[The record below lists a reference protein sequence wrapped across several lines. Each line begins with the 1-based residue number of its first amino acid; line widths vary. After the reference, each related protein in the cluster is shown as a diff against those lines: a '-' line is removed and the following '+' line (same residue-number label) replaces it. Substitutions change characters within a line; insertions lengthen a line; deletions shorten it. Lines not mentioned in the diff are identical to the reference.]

1 VRLRL
6 VQPNIEQSLKWRDS
20 ERAQIFRTLLAL
32 SATQAAAPPTVI
44 VWPEAATPFL
54 FEQSPEAR
62 AAAAAILPADGL
74 LITGTPRATPRPGGG
89 TQYWNGLIVL
99 DHADRV
105 VGTYDKFHLVP
116 FGEYVPLRRWLPIDK
131 IASGFGE
138 GFSAGPGP
146 RTLQLPG
153 LPSVGPLI
161 CYEVIFPGEVVDP
174 GDRPGW
180 LVNVTNDAWYG
191 DSSGPYQHFASAR
204 ARAVEQGLPLAR
216 AANTGISGV
225 IDPYGRV
232 IARLG
237 LGRAGVIDAALP
249 RALPDATI
257 YQRFGGGILSVLLLA
272 GLAAAAASRW
282 RGRV

>member
-1 VRLRL
+1 
-6 VQPNIEQSLKWRDS
+6 
-20 ERAQIFRTLLAL
+20 
-32 SATQAAAPPTVI
+32 
-44 VWPEAATPFL
+44 
-54 FEQSPEAR
+54 
-62 AAAAAILPADGL
+62 
-74 LITGTPRATPRPGGG
+74 
-89 TQYWNGLIVL
+89 
-99 DHADRV
+99 
-105 VGTYDKFHLVP
+105 
-116 FGEYVPLRRWLPIDK
+116 
-131 IASGFGE
+131 
-138 GFSAGPGP
+138 
-146 RTLQLPG
+146 
-153 LPSVGPLI
+153 LI